1 MIIFQRPE
9 EMTQWSRD
17 QKTLGQRIGFV
28 PTMGFLHP
36 GHLSLVEFAKMHGR
50 CTQSVM
56 SIFVNP
62 TQFGPNEDF
71 EKYPRDFE
79 RDRKLAEQ
87 AGIDVLFYPSVNDIY
102 GKFARTL
109 VEVEDMGKVMC
120 GITRPTH
127 FRGVTT
133 VVNKLFNIVE
143 PHVAVFGQKDAQQ
156 FLIIKRMTQDL
167 FMPVEVL
174 MAPIIREND
183 GLAMSSRNIYLNPN
197 ERRDAVCLSQ
207 ALNKA
212 QEMIAGGEVH
222 SSRLADVMRTHI
234 EKHASARIDYIA
246 IVDTENLLPILQ
258 VQKNTLIALAV
269 YIGKTRLIDNII
281 IS

>member
-1 MIIFQRPE
+1 MIILQRTE
-9 EMTQWSRD
+9 DMTQWSRE
-17 QKTLGQRIGFV
+17 QRARGKRIGFV

-36 GHLSLVEFAKMHGR
+36 GHLSLVEFAKIQGR
-50 CTQSVM
+50 CSQTIM

-87 AGIDVLFYPSVNDIY
+87 AGIDALFYPAADDMY
-102 GKFARTL
+102 EKFARTF

-120 GITRPTH
+120 GVTRPTH

-133 VVNKLFNIVE
+133 VVNKLLNIVE

-156 FLIIKRMTQDL
+156 FLIIKRMVQDL

-174 MAPIIREND
+174 MAPIVREND
-183 GLAMSSRNIYLNPN
+183 GLAMSSRNVYLNPN
-197 ERRDAVCLSQ
+197 ERKDAVCLSQ
-207 ALNKA
+207 ALNIA
-212 QEMIAGGEVH
+212 QAMIAHGETH
-222 SSRLADVMRTHI
+222 STRLTDAMRMHI

-258 VQKNTLIALAV
+258 IQKSALIALAV